1 VDQLAARRP
10 RLVAGLR
17 LVRLV
22 GSGGEGEVWE
32 VRDDRGRRR
41 ALKLVRPDALADDAE
56 DRSRY
61 LLRIEHPALVRVHRA
76 GRLETGDLDGWGFVE
91 MAYVD
96 GGSLHAAPA
105 DRDMLDRLWPL
116 AEALDL
122 LHTGAWSDGL
132 PLVHRDVKPANLVLA
147 PDGELVLVDP
157 STLRGVDATQLT
169 RVGTPVFSAPEVV
182 TGRIGPPADVY
193 SFAATVV
200 ALVTGARG
208 QRLAALLDD
217 GASLDLPAGVRY
229 ALSSYPGDRPP
240 SCRAV
245 LEAGLEA
252 DPTMLL
258 PALRRDSQ
266 TYRYPDGWDG
276 GDEAAEAGWDGGD
289 EALEAGWDGPEPTRR
304 LDPQPSRIDRRALW
318 APPAEQMRDRTQD
331 RASDQPPDPPQ
342 RRGSLWL
349 WTLLL
354 VALVGAPL
362 AAVHRG
368 WLGGADLP
376 TVAAALIGIHLLAN
390 VVARRPLWPAIV
402 MPPLAWSFLLAE
414 RVGGSDRRRAWARAV
429 FTGAVAVLTALL
441 VPVVIHAAEGRLRLD
456 RTAVVGVALLVVSAL
471 TVTAGG
477 GLGIVLR
484 VLLLPLWALG
494 AALLICLG
502 LLAAMFT
509 GSLRLTWLTLT
520 SFVEIARQPQRAER
534 ARHTSGSEAVSP

>member
-1 VDQLAARRP
+1 MNQLAARRP

-32 VRDDRGRRR
+32 ARDERGRRR
-41 ALKLVRPDALADDAE
+41 ALKLVRPDALAHDAE
-56 DRSRY
+56 DRSHY
-61 LLRIEHPALVRVHRA
+61 LLRIQHPALVRVHRA
-76 GRLETGDLDGWGFVE
+76 GRLDGGALDGWGFVE
-91 MAYVD
+91 MAYID
-96 GGSLHAAPA
+96 GASLQEAPA
-105 DRDMLDRLWPL
+105 DPGMLDRLWPL

-122 LHTGAWSDGL
+122 LHTGMWSDGL

-208 QRLAALLDD
+208 QRLVELLDD
-217 GASLDLPAGVRY
+217 GAALDLPMGVRY
-229 ALSSYPGDRPP
+229 ALSTYPGDRPV

-258 PALRRDSQ
+258 PVSSRDSQ
-266 TYRYPDGWDG
+266 TYRYPDDWDG
-276 GDEAAEAGWDGGD
+276 AHEPAEAGR
-289 EALEAGWDGPEPTRR
+289 EQRERTRR

-318 APPAEQMRDRTQD
+318 GPSGEEPRDRATGEPPDDRPAEL
-331 RASDQPPDPPQ
+331 PDPPP
-342 RRGSLWL
+342 RRGSVWPP
-349 WTLLL
+349 TLLL

-362 AAVHRG
+362 TVVHRG
-368 WLGGADLP
+368 WLGAADLP
-376 TVAAALIGIHLLAN
+376 TAAAALIGIHLLAN
-390 VVARRPLWPAIV
+390 VVARRPLWPAVV

-414 RVGGSDRRRAWARAV
+414 RVSGSDRRRAWARAV
-429 FTGAVAVLTALL
+429 FTGAVALLTAVL

-456 RTAVVGVALLVVSAL
+456 RTVVMGVSLLVVSAL
-471 TVTAGG
+471 SVTTGG

-484 VLLLPLWALG
+484 VLLLPLWLLG
-494 AALLICLG
+494 AALLVCLG

-509 GSLRLTWLTLT
+509 GNLRLPWLTLT
-520 SFVEIARQPQRAER
+520 SFVEIVRQPQR
-534 ARHTSGSEAVSP
+534 G

>member
-1 VDQLAARRP
+1 VVDQLAGRRP

-32 VRDDRGRRR
+32 ARDERGRRR

-56 DRSRY
+56 DRSQY
-61 LLRIEHPALVRVHRA
+61 LLRIQHPALVRVHRA
-76 GRLETGDLDGWGFVE
+76 GRLDGGALDGWGFVE
-91 MAYVD
+91 MAYID
-96 GGSLHAAPA
+96 GASLQEAPA
-105 DRDMLDRLWPL
+105 DPEMLDRLWPL

-122 LHTGAWSDGL
+122 LHTGMWSDGL

-208 QRLAALLDD
+208 QRLVALLDD
-217 GASLDLPAGVRY
+217 GAALDLPSGVRY
-229 ALSSYPGDRPP
+229 ALSSYPGDRPA

-258 PALRRDSQ
+258 PAVGRDSQ
-266 TYRYPDGWDG
+266 TYRYPDDWDSGEDALPAEWDG
-276 GDEAAEAGWDGGD
+276 GDEAPEADW
-289 EALEAGWDGPEPTRR
+289 EPPEVTRR
-304 LDPQPSRIDRRALW
+304 LDAPPSRIDRRALW
-318 APPAEQMRDRTQD
+318 GPSAQDPRDRSTG
-331 RASDQPPDPPQ
+331 QPPDDRPAGLPDPPP
-342 RRGSLWL
+342 RRGSVWP

-354 VALVGAPL
+354 VALVGVPL
-362 AAVHRG
+362 AAVQGG
-368 WLGGADLP
+368 WLGAADLLP
-376 TVAAALIGIHLLAN
+376 VAAALVGIHLLAH
-390 VVARRPLWPAIV
+390 VFARRPLWPAVV

-414 RVGGSDRRRAWARAV
+414 RVGGSERRRAWARAV
-429 FTGAVAVLTALL
+429 FTGAVAVLTAVL
-441 VPVVIHAAEGRLRLD
+441 VPVAIHAAEGRLRLD
-456 RTAVVGVALLVVSAL
+456 RTAVVGVSLLVVSAL

-484 VLLLPLWALG
+484 VLLLPLWLLG
-494 AALLICLG
+494 AALLVCLG

-520 SFVEIARQPQRAER
+520 SFVEVVRQPQR
-534 ARHTSGSEAVSP
+534 G

>member
-1 VDQLAARRP
+1 VDQLATPRP

-32 VRDDRGRRR
+32 VRDERGRRR

-56 DRSRY
+56 ARSRY

-76 GRLETGDLDGWGFVE
+76 GRLNGGALDGWGFVE
-91 MAYVD
+91 MAYVE
-96 GGSLHAAPA
+96 GASLHDAPA
-105 DRDMLDRLWPL
+105 DPDMLDRLWPL

-182 TGRIGPPADVY
+182 TGRIGPPSDVY

-208 QRLAALLDD
+208 QRLVALLDD
-217 GASLDLPAGVRY
+217 GDWKDLPAGVRY
-229 ALSSYPGDRPP
+229 ALSSYPGERPA

-258 PALRRDSQ
+258 PALHPGQETR
-266 TYRYPDGWDG
+266 RYPET
-276 GDEAAEAGWDGGD
+276 GDEDHEED
-289 EALEAGWDGPEPTRR
+289 EPAHTRR
-304 LDPQPSRIDRRALW
+304 LDAAPARIDRRALG
-318 APPAEQMRDRTQD
+318 ASEGE
-331 RASDQPPDPPQ
+331 RAHESTPDQPPDPLQ
-342 RRGSLWL
+342 RRGSVWP

-354 VALVGAPL
+354 VALVGVPL
-362 AAVHRG
+362 AAVLGG
-368 WLGGADLP
+368 WLAVVDLP
-376 TVAAALIGIHLLAN
+376 AAAAALVGVHLLAN
-390 VVARRPLWPAIV
+390 VAARRPLWPAVV

-429 FTGAVAVLTALL
+429 FTGAIALLTAAAVGTLL
-441 VPVVIHAAEGRLRLD
+441 DAAGGPLRLLRLD
-456 RTAVVGVALLVVSAL
+456 WIAAGLSLLVASAL

-477 GLGIVLR
+477 PMGGVLR
-484 VLLLPLWALG
+484 ALLLPLWLLG
-494 AALLICLG
+494 AALLACIG
-502 LLAAMFT
+502 LLAAIFT
-509 GSLRLTWLTLT
+509 GSPRLTWLTLG
-520 SFVEIARQPQRAER
+520 SFVEVVRPPQRR
-534 ARHTSGSEAVSP
+534 